1 MSQETVNIYQC
12 ARCKVILGDSL
23 ALHPQVF
30 DHDSIVL
37 EYAGNV
43 KCPKS
48 QSTKESISIES
59 ERLEYEI
66 LLCSICDKVIGK
78 RFVKSSVNESDYMGK
93 YSLSLAAIFTY
104 KVGSNLPRAHQKRK
118 STDASEPVS
127 NKKPSAVPIDL
138 ETVDKEVEKIQ
149 HVLLN
154 VLDRL
159 AALEER
165 SASVMRPIE

>member
-1 MSQETVNIYQC
+1 M
-12 ARCKVILGDSL
+12 GDSL
-23 ALHPQVF
+23 ALYPQVF
-30 DHDSIVL
+30 DNESIVV

-48 QSTKESISIES
+48 QSTKESISIEN
-59 ERLEYEI
+59 EQLEYEI

-78 RFVKSSVNESDYMGK
+78 RFLNSSINESAYVGK
-93 YSLSLAAIFTY
+93 YSLSLTAIVTY
-104 KVGSNLPRAHQKRK
+104 KVGSYLPRAHQKRK
-118 STDASEPVS
+118 STDAPDLVS
-127 NKKPSAVPIDL
+127 NKKQSAVSIDL

-165 SASVMRPIE
+165 SALRPIE

>member
-1 MSQETVNIYQC
+1 MNQETISIYQC
-12 ARCKVILGDSL
+12 ARCKVILSDSL
-23 ALHPQVF
+23 ALYPQVF
-30 DHDSIVL
+30 DNESIVV

-48 QSTKESISIES
+48 QSTKESISIEN
-59 ERLEYEI
+59 EQLEYEI
-66 LLCSICDKVIGK
+66 SLCSICDKVIGK
-78 RFVKSSVNESDYMGK
+78 RFLNSSINESAYIDK
-93 YSLSLAAIFTY
+93 YSLSLTAIVTY
-104 KVGSNLPRAHQKRK
+104 KVGSFLPRAHQKRK
-118 STDASEPVS
+118 ATDVPSPTS
-127 NKKPSAVPIDL
+127 NKKPSVVPIDL

-165 SASVMRPIE
+165 NVSAIRPIE